1 MKEKL
6 LLPKSEAFEELI
18 KLYPETFSFNTGRV
32 VRLNP
37 SYEEGFAISSG
48 GDEIAVNFQ
57 TSSDMFRALGT
68 IMAIAGEK
76 EIEIKKKPPLTF
88 RGLMI
93 DVSRNG
99 VIKESYLETII
110 VKLALLGINFLTLYT
125 EDTFEVTGEP
135 LIGYQRGKYSKA
147 EIRRLVKF
155 AKQFGTVMFPC
166 IQTLGHVEQILKF
179 PKYAPLA
186 DDNRIFNVEKKET
199 YRLIEKLIKNGSEPY
214 ESKLIHIGM
223 DETWGLGKGKT
234 YKINKKMDPRMMYV
248 KHMAKV
254 NKICKKYKLKP
265 IMWGDIIINAHGTGK
280 MNKEHFRH
288 IPKNII
294 MDYWNYYSDT
304 VKPYEETIKRYRKLG
319 FEPLISAGIWNW
331 SCFWGR
337 YEKAART
344 MTLFIEKA
352 KELKVRRSL
361 MTMWGDDGCECP
373 FDSNWPALALY
384 GELCYEEKV
393 DMKMVKKTVTA
404 VAKDNWDAFMSPA
417 GIDVLNMH
425 SSNVSKG
432 FLYDDPLLGIYASH
446 LPAGKR
452 WGPFFEKI
460 FKEVKAKSGK
470 VNKDNKI
477 LFDYAYALLDLLCIK
492 ADIKNIAYAAY
503 QAGNKNKLRAVLKDV
518 RLIAKKTDVLW
529 KAHRAVW
536 LMERKPFGLEVMDNR
551 YAAGIGRCEVMET
564 RIKDYLS
571 GKIDEIAELEEKP
584 QKSFGT
590 LPYFHVG
597 AGRVKT
603 LSFINH

>member
-6 LLPKSEAFEELI
+6 LLPKSEVFEDLV
-18 KLYPETFSFNTGRV
+18 KLYPETFSFYSGRV
-32 VRLNP
+32 IRLNP

-57 TSSDMFRALGT
+57 TVSDMFRALGT
-68 IMAIAGEK
+68 IMALTGQK
-76 EIEIKKKPPLTF
+76 EIEIKKKPQLTF

-155 AKQFGTVMFPC
+155 AKKFGTVMFPC

-179 PKYAPLA
+179 PKYAGIA

-199 YRLIEKLIKNGSEPY
+199 YKLIEKLIKNGSEPY

-254 NKICKKYKLKP
+254 NKICQKFKLKP
-265 IMWGDIIINAHGTGK
+265 IMWGDIIINMHGTGQ
-280 MNKEHFRH
+280 MSKEHFKY

-294 MDYWNYYSDT
+294 MDYWNYYSNT
-304 VKPYEETIKRYRKLG
+304 VKPYEDTIKRYRKLG

-337 YEKAART
+337 YWLAERT

-352 KELKVRRSL
+352 KEMKVKRS
-361 MTMWGDDGCECP
+361 MITMWGDDGCECP
-373 FDSNWPALALY
+373 FDANWPALALY
-384 GELCYEEKV
+384 GELCYEEKK
-393 DMKMVKKTVTA
+393 DMNMVKKFVKA
-404 VAKDNWDAFMSPA
+404 VAKDDWDTFINPA
-417 GIDVLNMH
+417 RIDEPDAK

-452 WGPFFEKI
+452 WAPYFEDI
-460 FKEVKAKSGK
+460 FRKVKKNAGK
-470 VNKDNKI
+470 VDKDNKV
-477 LFDYAYALLDLLCIK
+477 LFDYAYALLDLLRIK
-492 ADIKNIAYAAY
+492 ADIKNITYAAY
-503 QAGNKNKLRAVLKDV
+503 NSGNKAKLRSLIKDV
-518 RLIAKKTDVLW
+518 KLIAKKTDILW
-529 KAHRAVW
+529 KAHRKVW

-551 YAAGIGRCEVMET
+551 YAAGIGRCKIMEE

-571 GKIDEIAELEEKP
+571 GKINEIPELEEKP

-597 AGRVKT
+597 SGRVKT